1 MVIRRLDD
9 RGVTVFDSVLQDVS
23 KKNLQVEL
31 FDASQLEKARSA
43 VHLLDRLRIVLVVL
57 VFVLLGVALLLSG
70 NRRRTLMRWSLG
82 VVVAMAITAAL
93 LAFARSAFLGV
104 AKNRDTAAAVF
115 DILTSLLRNGVRTIA
130 VLGLI
135 VAVAAFLSGPSR
147 PAVRTREGT
156 RRLIGGIGRADQ
168 PGWEPGP
175 VGTWVTAHKIALRV
189 AGVALAILVLLVWSS
204 PRPLTILVL
213 ALLLLVYLAVIE
225 FLGRARPEV
234 EAHADSRNP

>member
-1 MVIRRLDD
+1 
-9 RGVTVFDSVLQDVS
+9 
-23 KKNLQVEL
+23 
-31 FDASQLEKARSA
+31 

-115 DILTSLLRNGVRTIA
+115 DILTSLLRNGIRTIA

-147 PAVRTREGT
+147 LAVRTREGT

-168 PGWEPGP
+168 PDWEPGP
-175 VGTWVTAHKIALRV
+175 VGTWVAAHKIALRV
-189 AGVALAILVLLVWSS
+189 AGVALAILVLVWSS